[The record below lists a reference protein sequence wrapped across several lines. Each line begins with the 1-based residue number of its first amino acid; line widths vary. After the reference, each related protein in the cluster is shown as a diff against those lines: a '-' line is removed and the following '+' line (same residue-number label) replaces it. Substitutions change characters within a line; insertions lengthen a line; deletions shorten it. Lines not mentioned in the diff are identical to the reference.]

1 MTTYTSQ
8 QAHDD
13 ITALFDA
20 YYDAK
25 KAGGLIPP
33 NKRTE
38 SAGAIVEHYVEV
50 NGIRPPKGVLSRLA
64 TYILLDVLSDPYP
77 DKMSRD
83 EYPIASYA
91 QVGRYY
97 KRNLS
102 RNDFD
107 KPVSKEHGSVKR
119 PFTTDDGAVWVSN
132 SALISPHTDDY
143 TEFEMRQMLYDVLP
157 ERDAFIVEQTYLNG
171 LRQHEIADMLG
182 IDRSRVSRIHS
193 RSIDYL
199 QDILGGR

>member
-1 MTTYTSQ
+1 MTYYTPQ

-20 YYDAK
+20 YYEAK
-25 KAGGLIPP
+25 KAGKGITP
-33 NKRTE
+33 NKRIE
-38 SAGAIVEHYVEV
+38 SADAIVEQYVEI
-50 NGIRPPKGVLSRLA
+50 NGKRPPASVLSRLA
-64 TYILLDVLSDPYP
+64 TYILLDVLSDPHP

-119 PFTTDDGAVWVSN
+119 PFTTDSSAVWVSN
-132 SALISPHTDDY
+132 SALISPNTDDY

-157 ERDAFIVEQTYLNG
+157 ERNAFIVEQTYLNG